1 MEWPDLTGD
10 LQAAADRCADGV
22 VEAILAGR
30 FSPVVEQPPD
40 WDDFAE
46 LFHRGAAASL
56 QDEKGASA

>member
-1 MEWPDLTGD
+1 